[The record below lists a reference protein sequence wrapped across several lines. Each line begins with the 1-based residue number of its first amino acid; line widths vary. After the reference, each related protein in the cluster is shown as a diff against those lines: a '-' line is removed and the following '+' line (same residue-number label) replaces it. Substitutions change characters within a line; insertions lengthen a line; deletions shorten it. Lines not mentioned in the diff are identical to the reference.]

1 MKRKQLLT
9 KTLLV
14 AAMLFVWMSAWA
26 TTETFGSS
34 KSSTKDNAITG
45 TAVNIAGT
53 SNPGGTG
60 SDAVFGLSGEKG
72 LKLRTNTALTFNV
85 NFGYRIKNITI
96 KAYQNNKSS
105 DNHDMTC
112 SGFSVDGTTYN
123 FDTAKEIPY
132 NMEST
137 STVPVVIST
146 GRISATSSVA
156 FNFTNTSVAQNQ
168 IFAYVTVEYEAANY
182 SEDYESTTVETLQS
196 TWTRNTYNNGTEAW
210 PGTYAPNFELKNNSC
225 GNSSTWFL
233 TYSGGSRQRTAY
245 YYFASAYAGK
255 AYKFDAK
262 LNMNKSNNGDESR
275 LYFMNGSKAGNS
287 DTPSNFLFYIG
298 VNADGKAY
306 ISNGTDSDVSTIGG
320 LTNGTENISTQLWT
334 KNYGATGWFNASCI
348 IDLEKGTASVTVKS
362 GSTTENLSVNL
373 KSGTKQL
380 SGISVLD
387 GRASYG
393 TVAMDDIALYELTY
407 PAFTLTETEK
417 EFYVEDDA
425 TVSVTD
431 ITGDIS
437 VESDNADVATVSY
450 SDGTITINGVA
461 AGTTTV
467 KVTGKNDGLTITKT
481 IDVTINGF
489 AAKYTAAKTAYDTKV
504 ESLDADGQAYWTAN
518 VTDPATVTTSEAY
531 ATAVA
536 ALPTTYIAA
545 VKAQTTKGSDMT
557 DAMPTG
563 NAGWTCEQGNGP
575 ASYLTTGATETY
587 SNGTNNAKFAAGN
600 IMSQTISGLPNG
612 YYKVQFYGVVNA
624 ANSVSTVSGSDLV
637 EAYANSTNLDID
649 VVLQN
654 SCTPTDY
661 LRTIEAQVTDGTLT
675 YGLRAKTGV
684 EDAGNWAVAKIY
696 KLTYLGADK
705 NSYTINAVAGE
716 TIIKELATGSVWAS
730 EDYDTYIP
738 KVILYNSKYYVLDDS
753 ENANLDRYY
762 ASYVMGATNETKQIN
777 YTLDESI
784 KAFFEGESMSYVGHS
799 FFGTLS
805 NRSDASNGRAVT
817 VYTSSNSG
825 GAKTSSTISKD
836 LYNISVAFVYWDDKT
851 DRFKLQYSTDNE
863 KWVDIATFD
872 LAKNTNSVESAN
884 VLIPSASYLRLMNDV
899 EQTPRHSIDYILVK
913 KLNVNDD
920 PVVVGDIN
928 NTTEYLAAMTDKVT
942 LKPGESYH
950 YQFVN
955 HNTGSGDATNNW
967 ILPVYPAGSE
977 DATIALHANKY
988 EDRGDTVEGCSL
1000 TSNGSD
1006 DPWADFQNQ
1015 MNGATVDMD
1024 VEYTTNKILNVNC
1037 DITTSGGYSWTYTYT
1052 SDYTGSTRTFTGD
1065 VDLALSVSSSWLE
1078 VLEKAYIGTAT
1089 MKCNAGKYG
1098 TFAAP
1103 FDVTIPDGV
1112 TTYTASLNNAKTAIS
1127 LEERTETTIPA
1138 GTPVIIYSENGLAE
1152 TPLSGVI
1159 ITEEATCQ
1167 SGILYGALQSDQT
1180 IPSGSFVLQTQDGV
1194 QQFYKLNSEGLK
1206 SNVNRCWIQLP
1217 AEPTVA
1223 KASLAISPDD
1233 ITGVKS
1239 VSANAKNAPMK
1250 RIVNGQLVIEKD
1262 GKQYNAMGQ
1271 EK

>member
-1 MKRKQLLT
+1 
-9 KTLLV
+9 
-14 AAMLFVWMSAWA
+14 MLFVGMSAWA

-45 TAVNIAGT
+45 TAVNIAGS

-60 SDAVFGLSGEKG
+60 SDAVFGLPGEKG
-72 LKLRTNTALTFNV
+72 LKLRTGSALTFNV

-132 NMEST
+132 NKEST

-146 GRISATSSVA
+146 GKISATSSVA

-245 YYFASAYAGK
+245 YYFASAYTGK
-255 AYKFDAK
+255 AYRFDAK
-262 LNMNKSNNGDESR
+262 LNFNTGTNNDSKSESR
-275 LYFMNGSKAGNS
+275 LYFMNGSKNS
-287 DTPSNFLFYIG
+287 TNVAPDNYLFYIG
-298 VNADGKAY
+298 VNTSGY
-306 ISNGTDSDVSTIGG
+306 VFISNGTQSDVSEIGNVTGTNNIASTILGRNDAEKSTG
-320 LTNGTENISTQLWT
+320 WFDASCILDFDKDVATVTVTNGTTT
-334 KNYGATGWFNASCI
+334 K
-348 IDLEKGTASVTVKS
+348 
-362 GSTTENLSVNL
+362 NLSVTL
-373 KSGTKQL
+373 KSGTEQL
-380 SGISVLD
+380 SGLCIFDGGKQYSV
-387 GRASYG
+387 
-393 TVAMDDIALYELTY
+393 TAMDDIALYELTY
-407 PAFTLTETEK
+407 PAFTMSATEK
-417 EFYVEDDA
+417 EFYVEDSE
-425 TVSVTD
+425 TVALTG

-450 SDGTITINGVA
+450 SDGTVTINGVA

-557 DAMPTG
+557 DAMPEG

-696 KLTYLGADK
+696 TLTYLGTDK

-716 TIIKELATGSVWAS
+716 TTIMELATGSVWAS
-730 EDYDTYIP
+730 EDYATYIP
-738 KVILYNSKYYVLDDS
+738 KVILYNSKYYVLDD
-753 ENANLDRYY
+753 EDNANLDGYY
-762 ASYVMGATNETKQIN
+762 ACYTMGATNETKQIS

-784 KAFFEGESMSYVGHS
+784 VFFYDQTTAGTNKNYSSGNDGYCGAQNKRDRGYSV
-799 FFGTLS
+799 GTLPKGIYQFTANITAYNRRSLGIRQSTNDHLASVGTS
-805 NRSDASNGRAVT
+805 NTDKTLGEKSNNFRLT
-817 VYTSSNSG
+817 EETSSLYVNGANSG
-825 GAKTSSTISKD
+825 EERTNQSED
-836 LYNISVAFVYWDDKT
+836 
-851 DRFKLQYSTDNE
+851 
-863 KWVDIATFD
+863 FD
-872 LAKNTNSVESAN
+872 YV
-884 VLIPSASYLRLMNDV
+884 IIR
-899 EQTPRHSIDYILVK
+899 

-928 NTTEYLAAMTDKVT
+928 NATEYLAAMTDKVT
-942 LKPGESYH
+942 MKPGESYH

-955 HNTGSGDATNNW
+955 HNTGSGNATNNW

-988 EDRGDTVEGCSL
+988 EDRGGTAEGCSL

-1024 VEYTTNKILNVNC
+1024 VEYTTNKIINVNC

-1078 VLEKAYIGTAT
+1078 VLEKGYIGTAT

-1112 TTYTASLNNAKTAIS
+1112 TTYTASLNNAQTAIA
-1127 LEERTETTIPA
+1127 LEERNATTIPA

-1152 TPLSGVI
+1152 TQLSGVVT
-1159 ITEEATCQ
+1159 TEEAICQ
-1167 SGILYGALQSDQT
+1167 SGILYGALQSGQI
-1180 IPSGSFVLQTQDGV
+1180 IPGGSYVLQTQNNV
-1194 QQFYKLNSEGLK
+1194 QQFYQLSANANVK

-1217 AEPTVA
+1217 TEPTA
-1223 KASLAISPDD
+1223 KASLAIAPDD